1 MHVQVKLI
9 RAIYPGCVCE
19 VDPKKKFAREESSL
33 GTHGRFNYAR
43 PRNLVVAH
51 AQLKMTG
58 FCSSD
63 VNRRLHTD
71 TAESVGCLLGYD
83 HTIG

>member
-1 MHVQVKLI
+1 MLVLGPT
-9 RAIYPGCVCE
+9 AIFNILRRGGTIP
-19 VDPKKKFAREESSL
+19 DL
-33 GTHGRFNYAR
+33 GHGRFNYAR

>member
-1 MHVQVKLI
+1 MFFI
-9 RAIYPGCVCE
+9 PTRAADWKGRS
-19 VDPKKKFAREESSL
+19 KSS
-33 GTHGRFNYAR
+33 TTAFHGRFNYAR

-58 FCSSD
+58 VCSSD